1 MNKNYQYK
9 PFQFF
14 IIAYSL
20 TWTTWFIAA
29 YFSLQSGKD
38 GLQMLFMS
46 FGLFA
51 PAIATLYMY
60 FSSGSRK
67 LKADFW
73 NRIIQI
79 RRIKWEYMPYV
90 ILLMPVV
97 IIFSILISVLFGMPI
112 QQLHLA
118 KEFKIINGKF
128 MLNMLIVFLA
138 PALEDLAW
146 RGYGMD
152 SIRSKFNMLPATI
165 YFSILW
171 ALWHLPLFFIKG
183 YYHNNLWNTSIIYVV
198 NFFVSVLPL
207 TIIMNWLYYRNNRS
221 ILVCVIFHIMA
232 VLSSEMFQ
240 IEEMTKCVVTGVML
254 VISMII
260 IITNDDLFFSQK
272 KTFKEIDSR

>member
-1 MNKNYQYK
+1 
-9 PFQFF
+9 
-14 IIAYSL
+14 
-20 TWTTWFIAA
+20 
-29 YFSLQSGKD
+29 
-38 GLQMLFMS
+38 MLFRS
-46 FGLFA
+46 
-51 PAIATLYMY
+51 
-60 FSSGSRK
+60 
-67 LKADFW
+67 
-73 NRIIQI
+73 
-79 RRIKWEYMPYV
+79 
-90 ILLMPVV
+90 
-97 IIFSILISVLFGMPI
+97 
-112 QQLHLA
+112 
-118 KEFKIINGKF
+118 
-128 MLNMLIVFLA
+128 LNMLIVFLA